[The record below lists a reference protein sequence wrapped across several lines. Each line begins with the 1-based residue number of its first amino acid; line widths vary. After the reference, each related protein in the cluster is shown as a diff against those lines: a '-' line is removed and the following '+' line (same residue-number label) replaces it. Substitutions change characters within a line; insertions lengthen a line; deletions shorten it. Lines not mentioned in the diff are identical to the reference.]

1 MKRERREGTREDLR
15 QKRTRKFLVNALL
28 ELLEER
34 PFSEISVVDICE
46 RAMVHR
52 TTFYAHF
59 DDKQALLR
67 YTVLQLQADLED
79 QSLAGRC
86 FSSPREYFIA
96 VARDVLAFM
105 RQHKK
110 LYEAGV
116 SGCDGM
122 ELHILEDAVAQQLKQ
137 RLSQPGFLPRLDGFH
152 PEIAAHF
159 YAGAVLALIRW
170 WLEHGMPVSDEVLL
184 GHLEQ
189 FIPDV
194 PGGKG

>member
-1 MKRERREGTREDLR
+1 MKREHREGLREDLR

-67 YTVLQLQADLED
+67 YTVTQLQADLED
-79 QSLAGRC
+79 QGLAGRS
-86 FSSPREYFIA
+86 FSSPRAYFIA
-96 VARDVLAFM
+96 MARDVLAFM
-105 RQHKK
+105 REHRK

-122 ELHILEDAVAQQLKQ
+122 ELRILEDAVALQIQEK
-137 RLSQPGFLPRLDGFH
+137 LSQPGFLPQLDGFQ

-170 WLEHGMPVSDEVLL
+170 WLEHDMPVSDEVLL
-184 GHLEQ
+184 GHLEH

>member
-1 MKRERREGTREDLR
+1 MKREHREGLREDLR

-67 YTVLQLQADLED
+67 YTVTQLQADLED
-79 QSLAGRC
+79 QSLAGRS
-86 FSSPREYFIA
+86 FNSPRAYFIA

-105 RQHKK
+105 REHKK

-122 ELHILEDAVAQQLKQ
+122 ELRILEDAVAQQLKGK
-137 RLSQPGFLPRLDGFH
+137 LAQPGFLPALDGFH

-170 WLEHGMPVSDEVLL
+170 WLEHDMPVSDEVLL
-184 GHLEQ
+184 GHLEH

>member
-116 SGCDGM
+116 SGCAGM

-170 WLEHGMPVSDEVLL
+170 WLEHDMPVSDEVLL